1 MSELLDLLARNPLFA
16 ALNPTDRGAL
26 ARQAMGRHYHPG
38 ELVVDSGDVW
48 PYLMLVE
55 EGAVTALGET
65 PGHEAFLLTT
75 LEPGDLFWGQAFFR
89 EGAPMVV
96 RLLAREPST
105 LYLWPREGLLP
116 TLLENPAALWE
127 LARLAAGRLEWTGPV
142 LDGAEFQPLAGRLAR
157 LLLSRSARAED
168 GLVSGD
174 LTLDEMASW
183 TRTTSEV
190 VCRILYRF
198 SDQGL
203 IRLARAGLY
212 VLDRNGLARLAQWG

>member
-16 ALNPTDRGAL
+16 SLSAADREAL
-26 ARQAMGRHYHPG
+26 ARQAVGRRYEEG

-48 PYLMLVE
+48 PYLILME
-55 EGAVTALGET
+55 DGALAALAET
-65 PGHEAFLLTT
+65 PAGESFLLTSI
-75 LEPGDLFWGQAFFR
+75 EPGDLFWGQAFFR

-96 RLLAREPST
+96 RLVAREAST
-105 LYLWPREGLLP
+105 LHLWPREGLLP
-116 TLLENPAALWE
+116 VLLQSPPALWE
-127 LARLAAGRLEWTGPV
+127 LARLAAGRLEWAGPV
-142 LDGAEFQPLAGRLAR
+142 LDGAEFQPIAGRLAR
-157 LLLSRSARAED
+157 LLLSRSARSDD
-168 GLVSGD
+168 GYVSGD

-203 IRLARAGLY
+203 VRLARAGLY
-212 VLDRNGLARLAQWG
+212 VLDRDGLARLAQWG